1 MHVKIKSIC
10 KFKNIKA
17 RIRCEIF
24 LSDYFMKLS
33 LMYISLHLIW
43 FHEIHVKYVKRK
55 PKRLREKEFKR
66 SLSPAT
72 LLKKRLWRRCLP
84 VNFAKLL
91 KTSFLQNTS
100 GRLLL
105 QDRKGKRLFLRK
117 QGNSTKK
124 RHIIP
129 RKYVNLYRNTVSNF
143 ARLPGAYP
151 PDYNPKTRQY
161 PTQEDNFLTEYL
173 ILSKCPDF
181 VLCREPQIPR

>member
-43 FHEIHVKYVKRK
+43 FHEIHVKHVKRK

-84 VNFAKLL
+84 VNFAKFLRIP
-91 KTSFLQNTS
+91 FLQNTS
-100 GRLLL
+100 GCCFWICCWIIKTTISLIIRIKELSL
-105 QDRKGKRLFLRK
+105 
-117 QGNSTKK
+117 KK
-124 RHIIP
+124 SWFKIKIEM
-129 RKYVNLYRNTVSNF
+129 KWKL
-143 ARLPGAYP
+143 
-151 PDYNPKTRQY
+151 K
-161 PTQEDNFLTEYL
+161 
-173 ILSKCPDF
+173 
-181 VLCREPQIPR
+181 